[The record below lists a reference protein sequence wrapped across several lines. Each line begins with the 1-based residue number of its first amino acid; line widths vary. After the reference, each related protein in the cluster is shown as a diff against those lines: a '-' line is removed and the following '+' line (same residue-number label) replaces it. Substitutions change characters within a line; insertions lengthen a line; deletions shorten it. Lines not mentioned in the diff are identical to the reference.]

1 MKWNEINYHD
11 YSKYISTRECS
22 KLTSQNVSERLAQ
35 SNMVSKNDVDDFDNK
50 LKNSNKN
57 VTSNK
62 TKHVL
67 IENELNELSGKV
79 RLLST

>member
-11 YSKYISTRECS
+11 YSKYISTQECS
-22 KLTSQNVSERLAQ
+22 KLPSQNVSERLVQ
-35 SNMVSKNDVDDFDNK
+35 SNLASKNDIDDFDNK
-50 LKNSNKN
+50 LKNSNKK

-67 IENELNELSGKV
+67 VENELNELSGKV

>member
-35 SNMVSKNDVDDFDNK
+35 SNMVSKNDIDDFDNK
-50 LKNSNKN
+50 PKNSN
-57 VTSNK
+57 
-62 TKHVL
+62 
-67 IENELNELSGKV
+67 
-79 RLLST
+79 